1 MIENFQLIWALCMF
15 MDGQLIEHTHQKS
28 MVDCLKAKRVASRT
42 IGNAGDLERV
52 NFACGQVTADIEH
65 IKEEGQTAGRIRI
78 LKIHERDYEKAYK
91 Q

>member
-65 IKEEGQTAGRIRI
+65 IDGIGSTQERIRI
-78 LKIHERDYEKAYK
+78 LKIHEHKYEDAYK
-91 Q
+91 